1 MDGPVA
7 PTLPG
12 STARV
17 RARLRVG
24 DLAAVVAVQAMLL
37 LPAVT
42 LRTMDGDEGFYALA
56 SKLVAHGRVPYVDF
70 WYQQAPL
77 LPYVDGVWGRV
88 FGESWLALRVL
99 SVLLAIGLGV
109 ALYVHL
115 SARLSS
121 RALAGVG
128 VLVYA
133 SAPLVLQWFV
143 AVKAYALA
151 TLVLFIGYAIV
162 GNLDRA
168 PAAADRDSWRWLWAA
183 IFAGLAVDVRF
194 VLAPALLVFVYYAAR
209 AGMRVRA
216 GVRYLSFTL
225 AGLVIGLAP
234 SLFFFVRDPHRFLN
248 DTLTS
253 QTTRSGVPFGAS
265 VAQKLRVVGGLLS
278 TPHVFVATAAVITV
292 TVAFVARRR
301 QLPMAIAIAA
311 TLTVANL
318 LPSPTYDQYFCIVMP
333 FLIVGALELVALVRA
348 DDATI
353 ARGQLVSPWRVVGAV
368 VVALCVLVAATQLDS
383 MRQQHVLVARPSDVR
398 AVSRAVDDVAR
409 PGEVVLSTWPGWL
422 YETHA
427 RQLPGL
433 ESDFIPSVVANSHL
447 SAARAREYHMLS
459 NADLA
464 QTVRSRRVRVI
475 VYGYILHGYGLDTSA
490 LQATITSAGYRP
502 VRTVDRATIY
512 VRSQ

>member
-1 MDGPVA
+1 
-7 PTLPG
+7 
-12 STARV
+12 
-17 RARLRVG
+17 
-24 DLAAVVAVQAMLL
+24 
-37 LPAVT
+37 
-42 LRTMDGDEGFYALA
+42 
-56 SKLVAHGRVPYVDF
+56 
-70 WYQQAPL
+70 
-77 LPYVDGVWGRV
+77 
-88 FGESWLALRVL
+88 
-99 SVLLAIGLGV
+99 
-109 ALYVHL
+109 
-115 SARLSS
+115 
-121 RALAGVG
+121 
-128 VLVYA
+128 
-133 SAPLVLQWFV
+133 
-143 AVKAYALA
+143 
-151 TLVLFIGYAIV
+151 
-162 GNLDRA
+162 
-168 PAAADRDSWRWLWAA
+168 
-183 IFAGLAVDVRF
+183 
-194 VLAPALLVFVYYAAR
+194 
-209 AGMRVRA
+209 
-216 GVRYLSFTL
+216 
-225 AGLVIGLAP
+225 
-234 SLFFFVRDPHRFLN
+234 
-248 DTLTS
+248 
-253 QTTRSGVPFGAS
+253 
-265 VAQKLRVVGGLLS
+265 
-278 TPHVFVATAAVITV
+278 
-292 TVAFVARRR
+292 
-301 QLPMAIAIAA
+301 
-311 TLTVANL
+311 
-318 LPSPTYDQYFCIVMP
+318 MP